1 MENILCYLKKKLIKF
16 LSIIKIFI
24 LLQTKQIIL
33 KKLNHDFKLI
43 RDRMIVEVFDKKA

>member
-1 MENILCYLKKKLIKF
+1 MLLEEEIN
-16 LSIIKIFI
+16 KIFI
-24 LLQTKQIIL
+24 NNKNIYFITDKTNNF